1 MSIKASK
8 REIKESFYVVG
19 VPYCDLQYLLRF
31 ITPFAH
37 SEGVYGWQCDYYQVD
52 GSNFVIS
59 TGYST
64 AQNIEI
70 EDSIKRDIIKKY
82 NNLAAK
88 ENGINCISQLEG
100 LLTFFKKEIMENRKK

>member
-8 REIKESFYVVG
+8 REVKESFYVVG

-31 ITPFAH
+31 VTPFAH
-37 SEGVYGWQCDYYQVD
+37 SEGVYGWQCDYYQVE

-64 AQNIEI
+64 VQNIEI
-70 EDSIKRDIIKKY
+70 EDTVKREIIKKY
-82 NNLAAK
+82 NKLAAEAK
-88 ENGINCISQLEG
+88 DISQLEG
-100 LLTFFKKEIMENRKK
+100 LLYFFKQEIMENRKK

>member
-8 REIKESFYVVG
+8 KEVKENFYVVG

-31 ITPFAH
+31 QTPFAH

-64 AQNIEI
+64 VQNIEI
-70 EDSIKRDIIKKY
+70 DDTIKRDIIKKY
-82 NNLAAK
+82 NVLAAK
-88 ENGINCISQLEG
+88 ENGVNCINELEA
-100 LLTFFKKEIMENRKK
+100 LLYFFKQEIMENRKK